1 MYWLTIATLALLLA
15 FAIAGWRAG
24 LIRRVLEFVGMVA
37 SVLLA
42 SRFGFLAADWLQD
55 ATGLADRLARPLGWL
70 LVFVALLLVTR
81 LAAHGLAKALR
92 VSILGWLDRW
102 GGALLGVLIGVL
114 VCSVLLMLAGRI
126 AGDDDLAKQVRSD
139 PVTRVVHGAAP
150 TLYALVARGDHE
162 DLERLWQRAR
172 DGFDELPD
180 PGETADS
187 LREAVT
193 DRLDD
198 DRE

>member
-1 MYWLTIATLALLLA
+1 M
-15 FAIAGWRAG
+15 
-24 LIRRVLEFVGMVA
+24 
-37 SVLLA
+37 
-42 SRFGFLAADWLQD
+42 
-55 ATGLADRLARPLGWL
+55 
-70 LVFVALLLVTR
+70 
-81 LAAHGLAKALR
+81 
-92 VSILGWLDRW
+92 
-102 GGALLGVLIGVL
+102 
-114 VCSVLLMLAGRI
+114 
-126 AGDDDLAKQVRSD
+126 RSD